1 MLFPSLLCTLA
12 LANVPT
18 ANTTVG
24 VDVSGQYL
32 EIRTCDVYTG
42 PCFANAECG
51 IVGRE
56 AALAWKVDRGA
67 IGGVDVAGL
76 AVVAVLSSDATFGN
90 PYETATDVK
99 SVLLLDAKADAAQR
113 DALRSF
119 ATAQLE
125 PMRARVT
132 NEHVVA
138 IELAT
143 GCCDNAGCATLE
155 AGTIVNA
162 KTRCVHKE
170 DKHCGNESIF
180 YPPLQDVS
188 GVTPAVAETFTV
200 EVPELDARFTEVQRR
215 GAFTARFTENGM
227 VPVAIANLPPAQRT
241 DADQAEFGM
250 QALDVAREGAA
261 KDDAV
266 PADVPEAFKALVVE
280 NGLRVTTRKGE
291 EIKPLYDLWTVKELP
306 IVDAEDKSAIQFG
319 QIPVTSFV
327 GILKSYDRG
336 SDYRDNA
343 IPAGTWILRY
353 GLQPSDGNHLGT
365 APSRD
370 FVVLTNFEHDP
381 DPAPLAS
388 MKALEELAMAASPSD
403 HPTVLYLLRPE
414 VEAKD
419 GPQFYKHT
427 ERDEW
432 IADVVIKGRAKDAKD
447 TTDVRLGIVLV
458 GMSEHP

>member
-76 AVVAVLSSDATFGN
+76 AVVAVLTSDATFGN

-125 PMRARVT
+125 PLRARVT

-143 GCCDNAGCATLE
+143 GCRHGIE
-155 AGTIVNA
+155 
-162 KTRCVHKE
+162 
-170 DKHCGNESIF
+170 
-180 YPPLQDVS
+180 P
-188 GVTPAVAETFTV
+188 
-200 EVPELDARFTEVQRR
+200 DARIR
-215 GAFTARFTENGM
+215 
-227 VPVAIANLPPAQRT
+227 
-241 DADQAEFGM
+241 
-250 QALDVAREGAA
+250 
-261 KDDAV
+261 
-266 PADVPEAFKALVVE
+266 
-280 NGLRVTTRKGE
+280 
-291 EIKPLYDLWTVKELP
+291 
-306 IVDAEDKSAIQFG
+306 DAEVRVRTG
-319 QIPVTSFV
+319 H
-327 GILKSYDRG
+327 
-336 SDYRDNA
+336 A
-343 IPAGTWILRY
+343 IPCSSIRPAAMPAAG
-353 GLQPSDGNHLGT
+353 
-365 APSRD
+365 
-370 FVVLTNFEHDP
+370 
-381 DPAPLAS
+381 
-388 MKALEELAMAASPSD
+388 
-403 HPTVLYLLRPE
+403 
-414 VEAKD
+414 
-419 GPQFYKHT
+419 
-427 ERDEW
+427 
-432 IADVVIKGRAKDAKD
+432 
-447 TTDVRLGIVLV
+447 
-458 GMSEHP
+458 